1 MRAPP
6 SRLATI
12 WCPDWPMVA
21 TGVEPSVPAAVL
33 RANRVVARSAAAAD
47 EGVHL
52 DQRRREAQ
60 KRCPELRIVEHD
72 PDRDAVAFEPVVR
85 AIARFTPRVEVVEPG
100 WACLPVR
107 GPARYFGGEEAF
119 VELLVGATAVAALD
133 AGPSARV
140 RIGVA
145 DGRFASVVASRR
157 AGEAALLVGAGGSP
171 AFLAGLPVGWLHRT
185 GEASVELV
193 DLLVRL
199 GIRDL
204 GALAALDPADVLARF
219 GPEGHHAHRVATG
232 LDERGAHATAPPED
246 LTVAAS
252 FDDPVTVLEP
262 LVFTAKSLADELAAR
277 LAGNGLRCTRLLV
290 AAATDHG
297 ERDERTW
304 YRADGLGA
312 ADLVERVRWQLAS
325 WMASGEITA
334 GVVRLRLVAIGVRG
348 DGGDQTALWGGSSAA
363 DERAVRAVA
372 RLTSLVGDQGVL
384 VPAWKGGRLPAE
396 RCGWVPA
403 AALDL
408 TDARDVRR
416 RLGPLAAD
424 RDGNGGG
431 GADEVVPW
439 PGSLPAPSPTV
450 VLPEP
455 EPAVLADEDGHLIR
469 VSGRGELSAAPVTL
483 AVGARVPR
491 LVTGWAGPWI
501 VDERWWDVTGRRRVA
516 RLQVTC
522 DDGAAHLVVAEH
534 QRWWLLAAYR

>member
-1 MRAPP
+1 
-6 SRLATI
+6 
-12 WCPDWPMVA
+12 MVA

-33 RANRVVARSAAAAD
+33 RANRVVARTPAAQE
-47 EGVHL
+47 EGVQL

-72 PDRDAVAFEPVVR
+72 PDRDAVAFDPVVR
-85 AIARFTPRVEVVEPG
+85 VVARFTPRVEVVQPG

-107 GPARYFGGEEAF
+107 GPARYFGGEEVF
-119 VELLVGATAVAALD
+119 VGLLAEAAGVAALD

-140 RIGVA
+140 RVGVA
-145 DGRFASVVASRR
+145 DGRFASTVASRR
-157 AGEAALLVGAGGSP
+157 AEGAALVVEPGGSP
-171 AFLAGLPVGWLHRT
+171 AFLGRLAVGWLHRV
-185 GEASVELV
+185 GEASIELV
-193 DLLVRL
+193 DLLIRL

-204 GALAALDPADVLARF
+204 GSLAGLDSTDVLARF
-219 GPEGHHAHRVATG
+219 GPEGRHAHLVAAG
-232 LDERGAHATAPPED
+232 LDERGTCATAPPED
-246 LTVAAS
+246 LTVEAS

-262 LVFTAKSLADELAAR
+262 LVFTAKSLADDLAAR
-277 LAGNGLRCTRLLV
+277 LAANGLRCTRLLV
-290 AAATDHG
+290 AAGTDHG

-334 GVVRLRLVAIGVRG
+334 GVVRLRLVAIEVRG
-348 DGGDQTALWGGSSAA
+348 DGGEQAALWGGTSTA

-384 VPAWKGGRLPAE
+384 VPAWKGGRLPVE
-396 RCGWVPA
+396 RCGWAPA

-408 TDARDVRR
+408 TDRREVRR
-416 RLGPLAAD
+416 RLGPLVSDSGSDA
-424 RDGNGGG
+424 GGVG
-431 GADEVVPW
+431 GVGGEAVPW
-439 PGSLPAPSPTV
+439 PGSLPPPSPTV

-455 EPAVLADEDGHLIR
+455 EPVVLAGEDGRPIR
-469 VSGRGELSAAPVTL
+469 VSGRGELSAPPVTL

-501 VDERWWDVTGRRRVA
+501 VDERWWDVAGRRRVA
-516 RLQVTC
+516 RLQVVC